1 LALSEQNLP
10 PDDAFA
16 TGIDARSDELTPA
29 EAEAMRHWY
38 ESAHGSGN
46 LDLVRYVPF
55 MLAENPA
62 ALKRFRH
69 WADVVAGGR
78 GLRTPLPA
86 PLMAL
91 VWLHFYCVNPFPSGL
106 LYEVIAARRWG
117 AGKREVIDTIT
128 LAWIHGGPHGIE
140 VAATSS
146 ADYLAGWQ
154 DEGGGLTWPEGWDRD
169 PTAFRS
175 GISFDDENS
184 ISGDDLRR
192 LEEWHRENQGEVP
205 GYVPF
210 LARRYPLALKV
221 FRARYEAACSGSLA
235 RQFVPILQLPVAMER
250 RDVESVRRLTFQ
262 ARKYGASDDQILNA
276 AGTAQVYLGDLGMAV
291 GLEGVA
297 QALDG

>member
-1 LALSEQNLP
+1 LTDESTSQQ
-10 PDDAFA
+10 DAFA
-16 TGIDARSDELTPA
+16 TGIDARSDVVTPA
-29 EAEAMRHWY
+29 EAEAMKRWY

-117 AGKREVIDTIT
+117 ATKREVIDTIT
-128 LAWIHGGPHGIE
+128 IAWVHGGPHGIE

-146 ADYLAGWQ
+146 ADYLAGW
-154 DEGGGLTWPEGWDRD
+154 DERVGDGVTWPDGWSRD

-175 GISFDDENS
+175 GIRFDDENS
-184 ISGDDLRR
+184 ISAADLRR
-192 LEEWHRENQGEVP
+192 LEGWHREHQGEVP
-205 GYVPF
+205 AYVTF

-221 FRARYEAACSGSLA
+221 FRARYEGACSGSLA
-235 RQFVPILQLPVAMER
+235 KQFVPILQLPVAMQR
-250 RDVESVRRLTFQ
+250 RDAESVRRLTFQ
-262 ARKYGASDDQILNA
+262 ARKYGATDDQILNA
-276 AGTAQVYLGDLGMAV
+276 AGTAQVYLGDVGMGVA
-291 GLEGVA
+291 LEGVA
-297 QALDG
+297 EALDG